1 MPFLLEPFTTD
12 FMLRA
17 LVGGSLCAVIC
28 AVVGTWVVV
37 RGMAFLGEAMAH
49 GMLPGVALATLAGV
63 PVILGAACSAIV
75 MSLGVSFLTRRGRL
89 SHDTGIGLFFVGML
103 AAGVV
108 VISHSRSFATDAT
121 AVLFGDVLA
130 IGPGDLWLL
139 AGGLLLTV
147 LVAGAFHRAFTALAF
162 DRRIAQVLGLR
173 PRLAQVLL
181 VALVTLA
188 VVVSYQA
195 VGALLVIGLLLAPA
209 VAAAP
214 WTTRIPH
221 TMCLAAL
228 IGAASVLLGLLA
240 SWHVGTA
247 AGASIALAAIGCAA
261 VSNVIRRLTRRR
273 PPAPPARTRRLLPGK
288 PLMRTP
294 AVPLLLPLIALAM
307 TSCAPAAP
315 AAPSGDAPAVP
326 AAGPGSASAPP
337 GDGHGTIEG
346 SVETTEPQLHLMT
359 TDPAGSVD
367 LLDLADGTT
376 VRVGGLPEVSSTT
389 TDGRYLFA
397 SSATGAMTVV
407 DSGVWTW
414 DHEDHFH
421 YYRGE
426 PRIVGSVDGVGQAV
440 VTPGAA
446 TTGVFFPD
454 SGHGLVLDNDALA
467 KGELGVHA
475 DLSAEPHRGMLV
487 PLSDLTLLTRPGVD
501 GTAAAVQA
509 YDAEGIPLEGVE
521 AECDDA
527 RGTITTPVGTVIGC
541 DDGALLATLDGGAVG
556 FERIPYPPGAG
567 APKATEFRAREGR
580 PTVAAVAGDQGAWL
594 LDTRERSWQF
604 VPSEVP
610 LLQVSAVDDG
620 EGHVVALAADGRVLV
635 LSAET
640 GGTIAATGPL
650 LVQTLTDPELLAGV
664 ELTTDQQR
672 AYLNAPAERTLFEI
686 DFADDARIARSFDTG
701 TVPAHLAEVGR

>member
-17 LVGGSLCAVIC
+17 LLGGSLCAAIC

-63 PVILGAACSAIV
+63 PVVLGAACSAII
-75 MSLGVSFLTRRGRL
+75 MSLGVSFLARRGRL
-89 SHDTGIGLFFVGML
+89 SHDTSIGLFFVGML
-103 AAGVV
+103 AAGVA

-139 AGGLLLTV
+139 AGALLLTV
-147 LVAGAFHRAFTALAF
+147 LVAAAFHRAFTALAF

-181 VALVTLA
+181 VGLVTLA

-195 VGALLVIGLLLAPA
+195 VGALLVLGLLLAPA

-261 VSNVIRRLTRRR
+261 VSNVIRSLVRRR
-273 PPAPPARTRRLLPGK
+273 PPAPPVRIRRPLPGK

-294 AVPLLLPLIALAM
+294 AALLLSLPLIALAT
-307 TSCAPAAP
+307 TSCTPAT
-315 AAPSGDAPAVP
+315 PSGDTPAVP
-326 AAGPGSASAPP
+326 GPGPASAPP

-346 SVETTEPQLHLMT
+346 SVEATEPQLHLMT

-376 VRVGGLPEVSSTT
+376 VRVGELPEISSTT

-397 SSATGAMTVV
+397 SSAATGTMTVV
-407 DSGVWTW
+407 DSGMWTW

-426 PRIVGSVDGVGQAV
+426 PRIVGSVEGVGQAV

-467 KGELGVHA
+467 QGELSVRA
-475 DLSAEPHRGMLV
+475 DLSTEPHRGLLV
-487 PLSDLTLLTRPGVD
+487 PLSDVTLLTRPGVD
-501 GTAAAVQA
+501 GAAATVRA
-509 YDAEGIPLEGVE
+509 YDAEGLPLEGVE

-567 APKATEFRAREGR
+567 APKATGFRAREGR

-686 DFADDARIARSFDTG
+686 DFADGARIARSFDTD